1 MKLGCFM
8 NLIETVFD
16 FKALSVQQQSYFF
29 EKIYQF
35 DQKVFPN
42 SSLEELKAFVYDP
55 DAITVTVIQFHDREQ
70 LVGQNIILLI
80 LIHYNEQ
87 TMYVVNLRASFLSE
101 YQKQNLT
108 ILSTVK
114 AILNQRLK
122 NPFILVWFVISINQ
136 PKIYS
141 LFASRSKNF
150 YPRVG
155 KIMPKEYHEVL
166 QLMAARYP
174 EIQKRSEGVY
184 VHETHSPARSFE
196 QLTHLR
202 IPQDVHC
209 NFFLQHAPD
218 YFDGWGIMCIC
229 KLDGKTLSETA
240 LNLAL
245 NRKVD

>member
-16 FKALSVQQQSYFF
+16 FKALSMQQQSYFF

>member
-80 LIHYNEQ
+80 LIHFNEQ

-122 NPFILVWFVISINQ
+122 NTFILVWFVISINQ

>member
-1 MKLGCFM
+1 
-8 NLIETVFD
+8 
-16 FKALSVQQQSYFF
+16 
-29 EKIYQF
+29 
-35 DQKVFPN
+35 
-42 SSLEELKAFVYDP
+42 
-55 DAITVTVIQFHDREQ
+55 
-70 LVGQNIILLI
+70 
-80 LIHYNEQ
+80 
-87 TMYVVNLRASFLSE
+87 MYVVNLRASFLSE

-245 NRKVD
+245 SRKVD

>member
-1 MKLGCFM
+1 M

>member
-1 MKLGCFM
+1 M

-16 FKALSVQQQSYFF
+16 FKALSMQQQSYFF

-35 DQKVFPN
+35 DQKIFPN
-42 SSLEELKAFVYDP
+42 SSLEEFKAFVYDP
-55 DAITVTVIQFHDREQ
+55 DAIAVTVIQYHDRDQ
-70 LVGQNIILLI
+70 VVGQNIILLI

-108 ILSTVK
+108 IPSAVK
-114 AILNQRLK
+114 AMLNRRLK
-122 NPFILVWFVISINQ
+122 NPFIPLWFVISINQ

-141 LFASRSKNF
+141 LFASRSKSF
-150 YPRVG
+150 FPRVG
-155 KIMPKEYHEVL
+155 KTMPKEYHEVL

-174 EIQKRSEGVY
+174 EIQKRGEGVY

-196 QLTHLR
+196 QLMHLR
-202 IPQDVHC
+202 IPQDVHS

>member
-240 LNLAL
+240 LSLAL

>member
-1 MKLGCFM
+1 MD
-8 NLIETVFD
+8 ITETVFD
-16 FKALSVQQQSYFF
+16 FKALSTQQQDYFF
-29 EKIYQF
+29 EKIAEF
-35 DQKVFPN
+35 DQQVFT
-42 SSLEELKAFVYDP
+42 LTCEKELKKYLYDP
-55 DAITVTVIQFHDREQ
+55 QAISVTIIQYHHRGK
-70 LVGQNIILLI
+70 LVGQTIIPLLALTLLHQPI
-80 LIHYNEQ
+80 L
-87 TMYVVNLRASFLSE
+87 VVNSRASFLKSYR
-101 YQKQNLT
+101 YQYNHKIINSAL
-108 ILSTVK
+108 K
-114 AILNQRLK
+114 AMLNQRLK

>member
-16 FKALSVQQQSYFF
+16 FKALSVQQQSYLF